1 MSTKDSSRKIYR
13 RKVLFL
19 YPNIDDLPD
28 DNIKEKVVDLI
39 DSLYYIISDANEFIA
54 RAFSSDVFVN
64 SKYIPV
70 IEAQAINK
78 AHDEVSQEDIHGIRL
93 CVTSFDTYDFSDKYC
108 HLISKEKLDENDV
121 SHLLSIKLFPRSR
134 KYSWKTSN
142 DPNYSA
148 IIETGVNELEKII
161 ESIMLDI
168 ALYHYFRLPADL
180 PYRQSFGVLKKEF
193 LDVSMSSNA
202 RRVHYGSTDEKRS
215 HIRYL
220 PISLPHVDAIEKD
233 PGEMKELLKKFT
245 DLYYEY
251 VIPDAYVDLKT
262 NEIKFDKGNK
272 EIPFDNPE
280 EFDKLVS
287 GLSKTD
293 IEEIIELFKNQT
305 FDENRLVLEDQ
316 DEKVILLISN
326 KDIFPYM
333 NTKRK
338 KFFLKKDMEPDHYIN
353 LEESYALFHMV
364 YLDPDEV

>member
-1 MSTKDSSRKIYR
+1 
-13 RKVLFL
+13 
-19 YPNIDDLPD
+19 
-28 DNIKEKVVDLI
+28 
-39 DSLYYIISDANEFIA
+39 
-54 RAFSSDVFVN
+54 
-64 SKYIPV
+64 
-70 IEAQAINK
+70 
-78 AHDEVSQEDIHGIRL
+78 
-93 CVTSFDTYDFSDKYC
+93 
-108 HLISKEKLDENDV
+108 
-121 SHLLSIKLFPRSR
+121 
-134 KYSWKTSN
+134 
-142 DPNYSA
+142 
-148 IIETGVNELEKII
+148 
-161 ESIMLDI
+161 
-168 ALYHYFRLPADL
+168 
-180 PYRQSFGVLKKEF
+180 
-193 LDVSMSSNA
+193 
-202 RRVHYGSTDEKRS
+202 
-215 HIRYL
+215 
-220 PISLPHVDAIEKD
+220 
-233 PGEMKELLKKFT
+233 MKELLKKFT

>member
-93 CVTSFDTYDFSDKYC
+93 CVASFDTYDFSDKYC

-148 IIETGVNELEKII
+148 VIETGVNELEKII

-168 ALYHYFRLPADL
+168 ALYHYFRHTA
-180 PYRQSFGVLKKEF
+180 
-193 LDVSMSSNA
+193 M
-202 RRVHYGSTDEKRS
+202 
-215 HIRYL
+215 
-220 PISLPHVDAIEKD
+220 
-233 PGEMKELLKKFT
+233 
-245 DLYYEY
+245 
-251 VIPDAYVDLKT
+251 
-262 NEIKFDKGNK
+262 
-272 EIPFDNPE
+272 
-280 EFDKLVS
+280 
-287 GLSKTD
+287 
-293 IEEIIELFKNQT
+293 
-305 FDENRLVLEDQ
+305 
-316 DEKVILLISN
+316 
-326 KDIFPYM
+326 
-333 NTKRK
+333 
-338 KFFLKKDMEPDHYIN
+338 
-353 LEESYALFHMV
+353 
-364 YLDPDEV
+364 